1 VSHLAAAAGIPA
13 IAVFGPTD
21 PRVWAP
27 HGPNAVAVR
36 RQWEEADNFT
46 WAPSEKPDF
55 QDKEIAGLVKRF
67 LKV

>member
-1 VSHLAAAAGIPA
+1 
-13 IAVFGPTD
+13 
-21 PRVWAP
+21 
-27 HGPNAVAVR
+27 VAVR